1 MKISIMQPTFL
12 PWVGYF
18 NMIIRSDLFVFLDDV
33 QFERRS
39 FQSRNKLIINNSAKL
54 ISVPVDSKNK
64 FSQLLSEVKI
74 NYDRDWVKDH
84 LKSIYYNY
92 CKHKFFTEIYSILE
106 KDLNCKDDKLVSLN
120 CKLIRS
126 ICKYLEIDTK
136 FDNSYKYKIKEKKSK
151 KILGLLKSIGATHY
165 LTPER
170 AKDYLGEDGKILKD
184 ENIEVTFL
192 SYECN
197 KYEQKNSKSFISH
210 LSIIDLLFNH
220 GKDSKSLI

>member
-18 NMIIRSDLFVFLDDV
+18 NMIIHSDLFVFLDDV

-39 FQSRNKLIINNSAKL
+39 FQSRNKLIINKSAKL

-92 CKHKFFTEIYSILE
+92 CKHKFFNEIYSILE
-106 KDLNCKDDKLVSLN
+106 KDLNCKDDKLINLN
-120 CKLIRS
+120 CRLI
-126 ICKYLEIDTK
+126 
-136 FDNSYKYKIKEKKSK
+136 
-151 KILGLLKSIGATHY
+151 LKSTGAKHY

-170 AKDYLGEDGKILKD
+170 AKDYLGEEGKILKD

-192 SYECN
+192 SYECK
-197 KYEQKNSKSFISH
+197 KYEQKNSKNFISH

-220 GKDSKSLI
+220 GKNSKNLI

>member
-1 MKISIMQPTFL
+1 MQPTFL

-18 NMIIRSDLFVFLDDV
+18 NLIIHSDLFVFLDDV

-39 FQSRNKLIINNSAKL
+39 FQSRNKIIINKSEKL

-92 CKHKFFTEIYSILE
+92 CKHKFFEEVYSILE
-106 KDLNCKDDKLVSLN
+106 KDFNYKDDKLVKLN
-120 CKLIRS
+120 CRLIKS
-126 ICKYLEIDTK
+126 ICKYLEIETK
-136 FDNSYKYKIKEKKSK
+136 FDSSLKYEVKEKKSK
-151 KILGLLKSIGATHY
+151 KILGLLKSIGAKHY

-170 AKDYLGEDGKILKD
+170 TKDYLGEDGKILKD

-192 SYECN
+192 NYECK
-197 KYEQKNSKSFISH
+197 KYKQKNSMNFISH
-210 LSIIDLLFNH
+210 LSIIDMLFNH
-220 GKDSKSLI
+220 GKDSKKLI

>member
-1 MKISIMQPTFL
+1 MQPTFL

-18 NMIIRSDLFVFLDDV
+18 NLIIHSDLFVFLDDV

-39 FQSRNKLIINNSAKL
+39 FQSRNKIIINKSEKL
-54 ISVPVDSKNK
+54 ISVPVNSKNK

-92 CKHKFFTEIYSILE
+92 CKHKFFEEVYSILE
-106 KDLNCKDDKLVSLN
+106 KDFNYKDDKLVKLN
-120 CKLIRS
+120 CRLIKS
-126 ICKYLEIDTK
+126 ICKYLEIETK
-136 FDNSYKYKIKEKKSK
+136 FDSSLKYEVKEKKSK
-151 KILGLLKSIGATHY
+151 KILGLLKSIGAKHY

-170 AKDYLGEDGKILKD
+170 TKDYLGEDGKILKD

-192 SYECN
+192 NYECK
-197 KYEQKNSKSFISH
+197 KYKQKNSMNFISH
-210 LSIIDLLFNH
+210 LSIIDMLFNH
-220 GKDSKSLI
+220 GKDSKKLI